1 MTERILFL
9 TGHLAEPRLRQVLE
23 GMGPVPFAWEVRNLG
38 VKVAAL
44 MTPAIIQRRIGS
56 LEGITRVVLPGRC
69 KGDLAGLSEALGVEV
84 QLGPEELA
92 DLPQRFGAK
101 AKRRDLTAH
110 DCRIF
115 AEIVEASGLGLPE
128 IVARATALKA
138 EGADVI
144 DLGCLPDT
152 PFPHLEE
159 SIQELKRLGWSVSV
173 DSGNPEELRRAG
185 AGGADYL
192 LSLNEDTLE
201 LAFET
206 DAVPVLIP
214 ARHGEL
220 EGLLRSCER
229 LAAAGRPFLADPILD
244 PIHFGFTASIV
255 RYHELRRLLPEA
267 EILMGVGNLTE
278 LTDAD
283 TTGITMTLMGMVSEL
298 AIRNILVV
306 QVSPHCRRA
315 VAEAELARR
324 ILYAAKADGSLPQ
337 GYDPGLMALRDRRP
351 LLNTPEAIAALA
363 AEVGDANWRIEVAAD
378 GVHAYNRFG
387 HHVAVD
393 PFDLYPKLDV
403 AQDGSHA
410 FYLGVELAR
419 AQLAYQ
425 LGKRYVQDNE
435 LRWGVAVPPPAED
448 RLHFVQPGSTLEARR
463 KARREGR

>member
-1 MTERILFL
+1 MAERIVFL

-44 MTPAIIQRRIGS
+44 MTPAIIQRRIGP
-56 LEGITRVVLPGRC
+56 LDGIARVVLPGRC
-69 KGDLAGLSEALGVEV
+69 KGDLAALSEALGVAV

-92 DLPQRFGAK
+92 DLPQLFGAK

-159 SIQELKRLGWSVSV
+159 AIAELKRLGWAVSV
-173 DSGNPEELRRAG
+173 DSGNPDELRRA
-185 AGGADYL
+185 ARGGADYL
-192 LSLNEDTLE
+192 LSLNEDTLD

-214 ARHGEL
+214 AKHGEL
-220 EGLLRSCER
+220 AGLLRSCER
-229 LAAAGRPFLADPILD
+229 LAKAGRPFLADPILD

-255 RYHELRRLLPEA
+255 RYHELRRLMPEV

-283 TTGITMTLMGMVSEL
+283 TTGITMVLMGMVSEL
-298 AIRNILVV
+298 AVRNILVV

-315 VAEAELARR
+315 VSEAELARR
-324 ILYAAKADGSLPQ
+324 IMYAAKADGSLPS
-337 GYDPGLMALRDRRP
+337 GYDQGLLCLHDRRP
-351 LLNTPEAIAALA
+351 FPNDPAEIVQA
-363 AEVGDANWRIEVAAD
+363 AEQVTDPNWRIEVAQD
-378 GVHAYNRFG
+378 GIHAYNRDG
-387 HHVAVD
+387 HHLARD
-393 PFDLYPKLDV
+393 PFDLFPRLGV
-403 AQDGSHA
+403 EQDGAHA

-419 AQLAYQ
+419 AQVAHQ

-435 LRWGVAVPPPAED
+435 LRWGVAVPRPDED
-448 RLHFVQPGSTLEARR
+448 RLHAAPAGSTLTTR
-463 KARREGR
+463 KARRRREG